1 MPLLDDRLSL
11 GSVIYEYVY
20 DTHPPKQKFY
30 VIIGIA
36 DDKIAL
42 GTVYINSDI
51 NTYFLSKPELLSLQI
66 PIYASDYPFL
76 KWDSFI
82 NCTDIQERLVTDV
95 AACINS
101 GTGRNGYC
109 STIAPKDMDAILA
122 ALDNSRLIPLIT
134 KKKYG
139 IRKSS

>member
-1 MPLLDDRLSL
+1 
-11 GSVIYEYVY
+11 VIYEYVY

-66 PIYASDYPFL
+66 PISASDYPFL

-109 STIAPKDMDAILA
+109 STIAPNDMDAIIA